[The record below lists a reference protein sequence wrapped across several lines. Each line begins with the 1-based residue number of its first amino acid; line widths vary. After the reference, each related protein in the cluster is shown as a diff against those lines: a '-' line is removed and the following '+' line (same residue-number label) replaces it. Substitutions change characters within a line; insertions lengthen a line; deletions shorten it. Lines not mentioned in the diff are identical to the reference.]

1 MIELWFLYTALS
13 LMGLIL
19 RIRFYQIPFDSL
31 QVMFQTRKK
40 EIVHKCPQLFL
51 TCLQDAESYVFRQS
65 VIFRKV
71 LVCIVLNS
79 ENINKTSKFHWFTVW
94 EHVTKSYDGAQ
105 KGQQFL
111 VKQDQILSINKQ
123 LFSPQCPAAGNR
135 LCFTSADGQTWCN
148 SVNSM
153 FLSCDFSLNSDIM
166 IISVKLE
173 KKSYQLIYIL
183 S

>member
-19 RIRFYQIPFDSL
+19 RIKFYYIPFDSL

-94 EHVTKSYDGAQ
+94 EHVTKSYDGPRRDSSFWSN
-105 KGQQFL
+105 KIRFC
-111 VKQDQILSINKQ
+111 LSINSFSHLSVLLQGTDYVLHQ
-123 LFSPQCPAAGNR
+123 LMAKHGVIVLI
-135 LCFTSADGQTWCN
+135 LCFYH
-148 SVNSM
+148 V
-153 FLSCDFSLNSDIM
+153 
-166 IISVKLE
+166 
-173 KKSYQLIYIL
+173 IL
-183 S
+183 ASIVIL